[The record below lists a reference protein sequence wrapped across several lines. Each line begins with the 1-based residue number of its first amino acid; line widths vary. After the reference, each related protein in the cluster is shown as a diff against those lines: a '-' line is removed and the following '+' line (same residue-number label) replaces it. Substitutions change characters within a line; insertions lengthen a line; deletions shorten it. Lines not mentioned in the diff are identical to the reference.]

1 MRKSAANI
9 LGAALLVVLLAGLQA
24 APATAKPK
32 VYRSVPT
39 HAALSVTRAS
49 DGTITAKV
57 SFTSNPRCLPAKRF
71 KRVGRK
77 NLFPEIL
84 SSLLFGGPYT
94 ADGESHPAGSLGE
107 GRPPGEGTFS
117 PVSPPGKSPY
127 VWEAV
132 FPGSAPVEV
141 TNLQSNSERHY
152 TTTVSAASAL
162 RVLAAAPV
170 SKGQG
175 LPYFKAAYD
184 QGGKRIILKCEPLTG
199 ATTEIFAGKA
209 VMKTF
214 YF

>member
-1 MRKSAANI
+1 
-9 LGAALLVVLLAGLQA
+9 
-24 APATAKPK
+24 
-32 VYRSVPT
+32 
-39 HAALSVTRAS
+39 
-49 DGTITAKV
+49 
-57 SFTSNPRCLPAKRF
+57 
-71 KRVGRK
+71 GRK

-94 ADGESHPAGSLGE
+94 AEGQSYPAGALGE

-132 FPGSAPVEV
+132 FSGGAPVNV

-152 TTTVSAASAL
+152 TTTVSAATAL
-162 RVLAAAPV
+162 RILAAAPV

-175 LPYFKAAYD
+175 LPYFKAAYN
-184 QGGKRIILKCEPLTG
+184 QGGKRVILECEPLAG
-199 ATTEIFAGKA
+199 ATTEIFSGKA
-209 VMKTF
+209 VVKIF